1 MYCSMQKKLESF
13 RKNERYV
20 TKVTTDWEFDP
31 EVAAD
36 VIESV
41 GFGSHTHESTV
52 NQAEKWEQFFKDRD
66 EKGLANKIQDE
77 MDWGYKDG
85 YCYST
90 GSLSTIE
97 MARLMIYLYYNKC
110 DQA

>member
-1 MYCSMQKKLESF
+1 MDCSMQKKLESF

-20 TKVTTDWEFDP
+20 TKVSTDWEFDTD
-31 EVAAD
+31 VAAN

-52 NQAEKWEQFFKDRD
+52 HQAENWEQFFKERD
-66 EKGLANKIQDE
+66 ANGLADVLQDE

-90 GSLSTIE
+90 GSLSTLE